1 MGESTVVRK
10 TGRKTSGCL
19 GRPLRRSLTGIL
31 GILIFLLATNCATR
45 RDQRQPSWFS
55 VTSVS
60 ISGPNRILEGSS
72 ETYDVRFTI
81 RRSGGALDVTPK
93 VYLLDRD
100 SGLRGGDD
108 WLSEGEGRVAAD
120 EESGRTVFTL
130 RCQDNTVRGTGTRF
144 GADSRSGEGGGI
156 LGDPAEIYARVG
168 EAVSNIIQ
176 VTCGS
181 P

>member
-1 MGESTVVRK
+1 
-10 TGRKTSGCL
+10 
-19 GRPLRRSLTGIL
+19 
-31 GILIFLLATNCATR
+31 
-45 RDQRQPSWFS
+45 
-55 VTSVS
+55 VS

-81 RRSGGALDVTPK
+81 RRSGGVLDVTPK

-100 SGLRGGDD
+100 SGLRGGND
-108 WLSEGEGRVAAD
+108 WLSEGEGTVAAD
-120 EESGRTVFTL
+120 EDSARTVLTL
-130 RCQDNTVRGTGTRF
+130 HCQDNTVRGTGTSV
-144 GADSRSGEGGGI
+144 GADSCSGEGGGI

-176 VTCGS
+176 VTCGN